1 MPAIRYEQKRDYD
14 SVLNMSTMATFFSAV
29 TATTLQTSL
38 SSSQAGTPL
47 SSIVD
52 TFWFC
57 SLVLSIG
64 AALNSLLKRTTGT

>member
-38 SSSQAGTPL
+38 SSSQTPL